1 MQLRSKY
8 SLIVAAAA
16 LISLGAVPLQAAQ
29 SPWSEGFGGKMRLVA
44 GGSFSDG
51 LKAGLEIEMEPGW
64 KTYWKVPGDAGI
76 PPTLDFSASTNVKKV
91 EILWPAPT
99 RYGDNAA
106 QLLGYKD
113 WVTFPIRVIPL
124 QPNLPVNL
132 VVDANVGL
140 CSDLCVPVQANL
152 SLSVPAGGDQ
162 DGGSEFVIDRDLALV
177 PGKSEDGFKIT
188 DVTRKESSGAPDRLI
203 INADIPK
210 GMGKS
215 DLFVEGPKDW
225 YLPLPQALKDQT
237 GQFELVLDGL
247 PKAATTKNVELTFTL
262 TNGEKAVEQTIRLTD

>member
-8 SLIVAAAA
+8 SLIVAATA
-16 LISLGAVPLQAAQ
+16 LVSLSAVPLHAAQ

-76 PPTLDFSASTNVKKV
+76 PPTLDFSASTNVKRV

-99 RYGDNAA
+99 RYGDNSA

-124 QPNLPVNL
+124 HPNKPVNL
-132 VVDANVGL
+132 VLDANVGL

-152 SLSVPAGGDQ
+152 SLSVPAGGAQ
-162 DGGSEFVIDRDLALV
+162 DGASEFVIDRDLALV
-177 PGKSEDGFKIT
+177 PGKSEEGFNIT
-188 DVTRKESSGAPDRLI
+188 DVTQMKNSGEPDQLI
-203 INADIPK
+203 ISANIPK
-210 GMGKS
+210 GMGKP

-225 YLPLPQALKDQT
+225 YLPLPQPVKDEA

-262 TNGEKAVEQTIRLTD
+262 TNGEKSVEQTIRLAD